1 MGMTRQEKLALG
13 AAALGNGIFGFSFMF
28 SRIALGIAQ
37 PFVMLMYRFGM
48 TFVILLGIAAWASR
62 RTVQTRE
69 DGAIDWL
76 RFDLR
81 GRKLL
86 PLIGLGIVQP
96 VGYFLCESY
105 GISMTNATFSGVV
118 IALVPIAG
126 MVSGAMTLGEI
137 PRVKQIAYSLLSI
150 AGVVVMTM
158 QQSAEGQI
166 LPLGV
171 VLLVGAVITGAAFNT
186 ISRKVSGEY
195 SVLERTVVMMGVA
208 AVTFT
213 VLAVWQ
219 TGGDAAQ
226 LLAPM
231 QSGAFLT
238 SMIYLSLCSS
248 IVAFSAL
255 NLANNY
261 LPVARTT
268 AFANLTTVI
277 SLFAGV
283 IFLGEPFGVV
293 SLVAS
298 VMILA
303 GIWGVQRS

>member
-1 MGMTRQEKLALG
+1 MTRQEKLALG

-28 SRIALGIAQ
+28 SRIALGVAQ
-37 PFVMLMYRFGM
+37 PFVMLMYRFVI
-48 TFVILLGIAAWASR
+48 TFVLLLFVAAWASR
-62 RTVQTRE
+62 RKPKPRE
-69 DGAIDWL
+69 DGGIDWL

-86 PLIGLGIVQP
+86 PLIGLGLVQP

-105 GISMTNATFSGVV
+105 GISMTNATFSGVM
-118 IALVPIAG
+118 IAMVPIAG
-126 MVSGAMTLGEI
+126 MVSGALTLGEI
-137 PRVKQIAYSLLSI
+137 PNIKQIAYSLLSI

-158 QQSAEGQI
+158 QQSADGQI

-171 VLLVGAVITGAAFNT
+171 VLLIGAVVTGAFFNT

-213 VLAVWQ
+213 TLAVVQ

-231 QSGAFLT
+231 HSPAFLGALG
-238 SMIYLSLCSS
+238 YLALCSS
-248 IVAFSAL
+248 IVAFMAL
-255 NLANNY
+255 NFANNY

-293 SLVAS
+293 SLIAS
-298 VMILA
+298 VMILT